1 MPSPSYDIQYRPGD
15 FFYNAAYPTQNQ
27 DLLLTFPFTAEGV
40 IEWANEVAKPEPPI
54 YSITNIFDPRISA
67 IILNPSYDFKNTFLP
82 GNMVFN
88 NNFDDI
94 AINLTNPILKV
105 TDKTS
110 DINGNVVIVPK
121 DGNTQNMTLKI
132 KDSKISWK
140 QDETNSWQ
148 PNFDINTKL
157 LSEDIPFTDI
167 DGQPS
172 MIKNTTLNP
181 RCKYREKCTMNHL
194 HYSGG
199 CKTQVIN
206 GPKGSYCK
214 CVCTGGVVNNA
225 TPHSH
230 CSTLNINKNGKM
242 TSDVGTTKTVGG
254 IDFLT
259 TIQGVRL
266 NLTGKFPGPV
276 FGSADG
282 NITMPYN
289 EKENLIQND
298 TQIRQMV
305 FDYYTE
311 VIQNIELQTKIKNK
325 GNKDDTM
332 NQALLDATVQY
343 KTEYLNVFNMI
354 VGVFGVGGYIYLLS
368 KTS

>member
-1 MPSPSYDIQYRPGD
+1 MPSYSYDIQYRPGD
-15 FFYNAAYPTQNQ
+15 FFYNTAYPTENQ
-27 DLLLTFPFTAEGV
+27 DLLLTFPFTSESV

-54 YSITNIFDPRISA
+54 YSINNIFDPQISS
-67 IILNPSYDFKNTFLP
+67 IILNPTYDFQNTFLP

-94 AINLTNPILKV
+94 AINLTNPILKINN
-105 TDKTS
+105 KMS
-110 DINGNVVIVPK
+110 SINGNVVIVPK
-121 DGNTQNMTLKI
+121 DENKQNMTLKI
-132 KDSKISWK
+132 KDSNIKWK

-148 PNFDINTKL
+148 PRFDINTNL

-167 DGQPS
+167 DGQQS
-172 MIKNTTLNP
+172 MIKNTSMNP

-199 CKTQVIN
+199 CKTQTIK

-214 CVCTGGVVNNA
+214 CVCTGGVVKNNK
-225 TPHSH
+225 PHSH
-230 CSTLNINKNGKM
+230 CSTLNINKDGTM
-242 TSDVGTTKTVGG
+242 TSDVGKTRIPGG
-254 IDFLT
+254 VDFLST
-259 TIQGVRL
+259 VQGIRL

-276 FGSADG
+276 FGSANG
-282 NITMPYN
+282 NITIPYN
-289 EKENLIQND
+289 EKENLIQHD
-298 TQIRQMV
+298 IQIRQMV

-311 VIQNIELQTKIKNK
+311 VNKNIQLQDQIKNK

-332 NQALLDATVQY
+332 KQALLDATVQY

-354 VGVFGVGGYIYLLS
+354 VGVFGVGGYIYMLS
-368 KTS
+368 KAS